1 MFVIFKYLLF
11 DRMVVGSL
19 HPILYFKLNIYFRYL
34 QNINLSERE
43 HLAII
48 HEPAEYDG
56 RSA

>member
-1 MFVIFKYLLF
+1 
-11 DRMVVGSL
+11 MVVGSL
-19 HPILYFKLNIYFRYL
+19 HPILYFKLNIDFRYL